1 MKNKTLV
8 AASVLLGL
16 SIASSA
22 SAFVFNGSE
31 YTIVQGTAHSN
42 PPGPA
47 HTAADF
53 SWTEARSD
61 AVSRGGHLATFGD
74 GAEWSAVV
82 AGLGLDGSP
91 NYWLGGSQLRN
102 YSNNN
107 AAYWSWVD
115 GTAWDYTAW
124 AAGEPN
130 DFGFGRNSENY
141 LMTWGNGSTWNDS
154 SNGSGH
160 LTNQGYI
167 LETIADVPEP
177 SSFMLLGLGLVA
189 LGFGRKKQSKV

>member
-61 AVSRGGHLATFGD
+61 AVSRGGHLATFTD
-74 GAEWSAVV
+74 AAEWDAVV
-82 AGLGLDGSP
+82 TGLLLDGSP
-91 NYWLGGSQLRN
+91 DYWLGGFQRKN
-102 YSNNN
+102 DP
-107 AAYWSWVD
+107 ADRWRWVD
-115 GTAWDYTAW
+115 DTAWNFTAW
-124 AAGEPN
+124 ALGEPN
-130 DFGFGRNSENY
+130 DWGDGLDSENY
-141 LMTWGNGSTWNDS
+141 LMTWGDGSVWNDS
-154 SNGSGH
+154 ANGNGRT
-160 LTNQGYI
+160 TNQGYI
-167 LETIADVPEP
+167 LETVANVPEP
-177 SSFMLLGLGLVA
+177 SSLVLLGLGLA
-189 LGFGRKKQSKV
+189 GFGFARKRQSKD